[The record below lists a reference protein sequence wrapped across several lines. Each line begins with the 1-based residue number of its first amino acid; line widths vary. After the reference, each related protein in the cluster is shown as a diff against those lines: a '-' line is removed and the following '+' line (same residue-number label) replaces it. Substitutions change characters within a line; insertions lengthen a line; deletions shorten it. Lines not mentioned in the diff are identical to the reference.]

1 VNIGLALE
9 PALAL
14 TGCGHGC
21 DALAFTSEI
30 VSMKI
35 VITGGCGFLGQ
46 RVARELLKRGQV
58 SDAGGN
64 PQPIRE
70 LVLVDIARPLNALS
84 DATVRYSVGDAASP
98 RFIAETLEDDT
109 DGIFHLAAVVSGAA
123 EANFDL
129 GMRVNI
135 DGTRGLLDAC
145 RRLPKPPRVL
155 FASSVAVF
163 GAPLPEVV
171 TDGTAPIPQSSY
183 GIQKLIGELLVSEYS
198 RKGFIDG
205 SSVRLPTVSIRPG
218 KPNAAAS
225 SFASGI
231 LREPLNGVEAIC
243 PVEPDTKLWL
253 ISPRLAVE
261 CLLHGFDLPAEELG
275 RIRSISL
282 PGITVSVDQMVTSLK
297 RVAGP
302 EAARRIRWDPDEGIK
317 EIVKSWPARFDTAR
331 ADGLGFPR
339 DEGGFDRIIDDYV
352 RDEGLKLK
360 QKY

>member
-9 PALAL
+9 PAPAL

-46 RVARELLKRGQV
+46 RVARELLKRGRV
-58 SDAGGN
+58 NDASGR

-70 LVLVDIARPLNALS
+70 LVLVDIARPLNGLS
-84 DATVRYSVGDAASP
+84 DAAVRYSVGDAASAK
-98 RFIAETLEDDT
+98 FIAETLEDDT

-129 GMRVNI
+129 GMRVNT
-135 DGTRGLLDAC
+135 DGTRSLLDAC

-171 TDGTAPIPQSSY
+171 TDGTTPIPQSSY

-205 SSVRLPTVSIRPG
+205 RSVRLPTVSIRPG

-243 PVEPDTKLWL
+243 PVLRISITPCCSPIMVLW
-253 ISPRLAVE
+253 SQEVR
-261 CLLHGFDLPAEELG
+261 
-275 RIRSISL
+275 SL
-282 PGITVSVDQMVTSLK
+282 PLVLRSKNWRKPPGCICCCTVTQLAFSHPSRSRSCTRYFL
-297 RVAGP
+297 P
-302 EAARRIRWDPDEGIK
+302 DPTERCD
-317 EIVKSWPARFDTAR
+317 
-331 ADGLGFPR
+331 
-339 DEGGFDRIIDDYV
+339 
-352 RDEGLKLK
+352 
-360 QKY
+360 